1 MTPAVHAP
9 QHHFFRGVN
18 GIRRPCPVKEIQV
31 VVIPGAGICIGVAQ
45 GSLIGVAALQ
55 INFVGSAVAAWGSGN
70 GHNGVLPIAIDAFAH
85 EGIEILACSHHI
97 HRYGVFVVDEGIV
110 QNLQIQPC
118 IVGGADQQSTGGT
131 IIIRGAGRGAG
142 ESVAA
147 GEGDAVPLRQ
157 LPVAGALV
165 YQSAELPV
173 RIQGGA
179 IYGHTCKCG
188 GGILP
193 PIAQQ
198 SAAAIFPTILGG
210 LCCNVCTYG

>member
-18 GIRRPCPVKEIQV
+18 GISRPFPVKGIQV
-31 VVIPGAGICIGVAQ
+31 VVIPGAGVFIGVAQ
-45 GSLIGVAALQ
+45 GSLVGVAARR
-55 INFVGSAVAAWGSGN
+55 INLVGSTVAAGGSGN

-85 EGIEILACSHHI
+85 EGIEILVCSPHVYH
-97 HRYGVFVVDEGIV
+97 YGVFVVDEGIV

-118 IVGGADQQSTGGT
+118 FVGGADQQSAGGN
-131 IIIRGAGRGAG
+131 IIRGAGIRGAG
-142 ESVAA
+142 ELVAA
-147 GEGDAVPLRQ
+147 GEGDALPLRQ

-173 RIQGGA
+173 RFQGG
-179 IYGHTCKCG
+179 IRYGHTCKCG
-188 GGILP
+188 GGLLP
-193 PIAQQ
+193 LIAQQ
-198 SAAAIFPTILGG
+198 PAAAICPTIFRS